1 MIVIYPSPILRKKC
15 HTFSKFDR
23 EARITTELLEK
34 HLLDSKNG
42 VGLAAPQIG
51 KNGRIFAIKT
61 PRLPIEFFINP
72 KIINVFNRKKTY
84 PQMLKPDG
92 EREDFLEGCLS
103 FPKLYG
109 TVKRWLKI
117 EVEYQDKNLT
127 KKREVLKGFKA
138 IVFQHERD
146 HLDGILFVDHIKK
159 EKGKL
164 YREKEGGLVK
174 ISVASVIKD

>member
-1 MIVIYPSPILRKKC
+1 MIVLYPDPILRRKC
-15 HTFSKFDR
+15 HAFSKFDR
-23 EARITTELLEK
+23 EARITTKFLEK
-34 HLLDSKNG
+34 YLLDSKNG

-51 KNGRIFAIKT
+51 KSGRIFAIKM
-61 PRLPIEFFINP
+61 PHLPIEFFINP
-72 KIINVFNRKKTY
+72 KIINVFKGKKVY

-92 EREDFLEGCLS
+92 GREDFLEGCLS
-103 FPKLYG
+103 FPNLYG

-117 EVEYQDKNLT
+117 KVEYQDKNLT
-127 KKREVLKGFKA
+127 KKKEVLKDFKA

-146 HLDGILFVDHIKK
+146 HLDGILFVDHIKE

-164 YREKEGGLVK
+164 YREGESGLVK